1 MEQDA
6 SATPLPKNKENNPL
20 ESRLTT
26 RSKATSGVVYETAS
40 LHRRSEASESSSGK
54 NTISHATKSLL
65 PHTTV
70 PALGKKSKNNPRSP
84 LPSTFQGQ
92 ASSTTPALAS
102 MSENELMEAHLFH
115 SRQAHAHLEELVR
128 RRHPPP
134 PAWVPPKN
142 WQVSQ
147 ASEHST
153 LAKNA
158 EQPRLRDIGSLASV
172 DEESFLAGP
181 SDQARKDSALT
192 QDVRTSVASAGGRRS
207 SKVVRD
213 TKTTGG
219 YIASVSREQ
228 RGVII
233 ARKAGSRAK
242 DSFIL
247 KNAVCNS
254 SNEDQE
260 TAEWITEDDT
270 GLFRMPGRSISTV
283 KIKTYL
289 EADTSLL
296 HLDLRTAIPLKS
308 ESSRVDTRGS
318 NEKSQ
323 RDQDE
328 DALAEP
334 DTDTQEPGKTT
345 KPLDASNYSGAEGRL
360 QSREASNK
368 DKDADIPLETYLPGP
383 DDDCRPPTYVEADA
397 QYWSDLF
404 HISKG
409 ARSRPDTS
417 TTANRQEGT
426 GCLRGGCD
434 NSQELPPTP
443 RLAQKTLAL
452 VHLEELDVE
461 SDTDIRFFDL
471 ESAGPYPIENTSLT
485 RTHSEP
491 TIHLA
496 SPKSSERQ
504 GCASKTMPRGSSSHV
519 GEGFRRTKLRKKA
532 ERPSSFYRAPEIQE
546 KGRTLERDSDQE
558 GFGLG
563 IGLGISM
570 ADEGSIPEKADSEW
584 QGEEMAD
591 DPKIQ
596 NYSSRRP
603 SLLIRRKTERLER
616 TVLPRADDP
625 VVAIQR
631 MLLEGGA
638 LVRTGREEDE
648 GLICVS
654 VDAVRIIR
662 DGRRRKREEKEEHQQ
677 ELDQFVANFEQ
688 SQHQEQPASEK
699 PQEEQRLDRDLPA
712 KETEFESVPNTD
724 GAQESSL
731 SCQTQSSHRS
741 SDNDRDRSSSV
752 GSNTS
757 SRTAFRTRDV
767 NTTPRPGDL
776 GINNTLGK
784 SQSSVARP
792 LPPPPTFPPDLLDP
806 SHPDDHEDF
815 VSLNDPSIRHHLA
828 RALSNIYSGDMAAQN
843 PAMANSAAPYTLGG
857 GMPSAGHHSDMQH
870 IWSLVQEL
878 SSVLQQ
884 NREQYD
890 ELQ

>member
-1 MEQDA
+1 MEQDG
-6 SATPLPKNKENNPL
+6 SATPLAKNKENNPL

-84 LPSTFQGQ
+84 LPPTFQGQ

-102 MSENELMEAHLFH
+102 MSEDELMEAHLFH

-134 PAWVPPKN
+134 PAWVSPKN

-213 TKTTGG
+213 TKTTGRNSRDRMGATPISKAGNPRG

-260 TAEWITEDDT
+260 TAEWITKDDT

-397 QYWSDLF
+397 QYW
-404 HISKG
+404 ISSG
-409 ARSRPDTS
+409 
-417 TTANRQEGT
+417 
-426 GCLRGGCD
+426 
-434 NSQELPPTP
+434 
-443 RLAQKTLAL
+443 
-452 VHLEELDVE
+452 H
-461 SDTDIRFFDL
+461 
-471 ESAGPYPIENTSLT
+471 
-485 RTHSEP
+485 
-491 TIHLA
+491 
-496 SPKSSERQ
+496 
-504 GCASKTMPRGSSSHV
+504 
-519 GEGFRRTKLRKKA
+519 
-532 ERPSSFYRAPEIQE
+532 
-546 KGRTLERDSDQE
+546 
-558 GFGLG
+558 
-563 IGLGISM
+563 
-570 ADEGSIPEKADSEW
+570 
-584 QGEEMAD
+584 
-591 DPKIQ
+591 
-596 NYSSRRP
+596 
-603 SLLIRRKTERLER
+603 
-616 TVLPRADDP
+616 
-625 VVAIQR
+625 
-631 MLLEGGA
+631 
-638 LVRTGREEDE
+638 
-648 GLICVS
+648 
-654 VDAVRIIR
+654 
-662 DGRRRKREEKEEHQQ
+662 
-677 ELDQFVANFEQ
+677 
-688 SQHQEQPASEK
+688 
-699 PQEEQRLDRDLPA
+699 
-712 KETEFESVPNTD
+712 
-724 GAQESSL
+724 
-731 SCQTQSSHRS
+731 
-741 SDNDRDRSSSV
+741 
-752 GSNTS
+752 
-757 SRTAFRTRDV
+757 
-767 NTTPRPGDL
+767 
-776 GINNTLGK
+776 INN
-784 SQSSVARP
+784 SEQAR
-792 LPPPPTFPPDLLDP
+792 
-806 SHPDDHEDF
+806 
-815 VSLNDPSIRHHLA
+815 RHWMFA
-828 RALSNIYSGDMAAQN
+828 RRM
-843 PAMANSAAPYTLGG
+843 
-857 GMPSAGHHSDMQH
+857 
-870 IWSLVQEL
+870 
-878 SSVLQQ
+878 
-884 NREQYD
+884 
-890 ELQ
+890 